1 MEVIL
6 KKDIPNVGEEF
17 EVIKVSLGY
26 ARNYLLPN
34 KLAIEATK
42 TALAALEKK
51 RSEIEQ
57 KQTEKKAAFEAMA
70 KDLADKE
77 FVILADAGP
86 EGKLFG
92 AVTSSVI
99 AEALLDQA
107 KVEIDK
113 RKIHLAESIKLVGDY
128 QVAIK
133 LFQDVNAHIKIKVE
147 AKKQG

>member
-42 TALAALEKK
+42 TALAALDKK

-57 KQTEKKAAFEAMA
+57 KQVQKKAGFEAMA

-77 FVILADAGP
+77 FVIVADAGP

-92 AVTSSVI
+92 AVTSTLI

-113 RKIHLAESIKLVGDY
+113 RKIHLAEAIKLVGDY
-128 QVAIK
+128 QVEIK
-133 LFQDVNAHIKIKVE
+133 LFQDVNVQIKIKVE